1 MKILHLEDNPSDAL
15 IIERGIQR
23 QGIPATFIQARSSD
37 EYSAALAA
45 GGFDVVLVDNNLPG
59 YSAEDAI
66 TEAKTSYP
74 DMPVIVCSGA
84 AQEAE
89 VAASF
94 AAGANDYVL
103 KDHLWQLS
111 AALRRNTKPPAT
123 IVAPPQA
130 AMMLLVDVVQKLS
143 LARGL
148 DAIVDIVR
156 KAARQLTGC
165 DGATFVLR
173 DGPYCYYVD
182 EDAISPLWK
191 GQRFPLETCISGWAM
206 LNSQSAVIPDIY
218 KDARIPHAAYR
229 PTFVHSLAMVPIRS
243 YAPIGA
249 IGNYWAS
256 HHECTPQE
264 LMLLE
269 ALANT
274 TAVAMENVEVYQNLE
289 HQVRERTRE
298 LQTVNQELEA
308 FSSAVSH
315 DLRAPLRFMNA
326 ELDLA
331 REHAGVLPAESV
343 TRLRESTTRMGS
355 LIDDLLRLSHITRTE
370 LHLQQTDLSELAT
383 KIMTRLRN
391 AEPQRD
397 AEVCIEPGLVA
408 TADAGLMGVVLEN
421 LLSNAWKYSSKRE
434 RSRVEL
440 DAYRD
445 GAGRLVYRVQDNG
458 AGFNPNQV
466 DRLFKPFT
474 RLHDARQFPGVG
486 IGLATVQRIV
496 HRHGGDI
503 WATSD
508 GRTGAQFMF
517 TLGAQT

>member
-1 MKILHLEDNPSDAL
+1 
-15 IIERGIQR
+15 
-23 QGIPATFIQARSSD
+23 
-37 EYSAALAA
+37 
-45 GGFDVVLVDNNLPG
+45 
-59 YSAEDAI
+59 
-66 TEAKTSYP
+66 
-74 DMPVIVCSGA
+74 
-84 AQEAE
+84 
-89 VAASF
+89 
-94 AAGANDYVL
+94 
-103 KDHLWQLS
+103 
-111 AALRRNTKPPAT
+111 
-123 IVAPPQA
+123 
-130 AMMLLVDVVQKLS
+130 
-143 LARGL
+143 
-148 DAIVDIVR
+148 
-156 KAARQLTGC
+156 
-165 DGATFVLR
+165 VLR
-173 DGPYCYYVD
+173 DGPHCYYVD

-218 KDARIPHAAYR
+218 KDSRIPHAAYR

-249 IGNYWAS
+249 IGNYWARQ
-256 HHECTPQE
+256 HECTPHE

-315 DLRAPLRFMNA
+315 DLRAPLRIMNA
-326 ELDLA
+326 ELDMA
-331 REHAGVLPAESV
+331 GEHAGALPAASI

-370 LHLQQTDLSELAT
+370 LYLQQTDLSEIAG
-383 KIMTRLRN
+383 KVMTRLRN
-391 AEPQRD
+391 AEPQR
-397 AEVCIEPGLVA
+397 AVEVRLAPNLKV
-408 TADAGLMGVVLEN
+408 TADAGLMSVVLEN

-434 RSRVEL
+434 HARIEL
-440 DAYRD
+440 SMYRD
-445 GAGRLVYRVQDNG
+445 GADRVVYRVQDNG
-458 AGFNPNQV
+458 AGFNPNQA

-486 IGLATVQRIV
+486 IGLATVQRIIQ
-496 HRHGGDI
+496 RHGGDI
-503 WATSD
+503 WASSD